1 MELRV
6 SGYRGIENTQRIRV
20 SGWMRTPPVIA
31 AAKAGKCFWA
41 TGRINIIDN
50 ITNKKKREA
59 FCMGNVSFLR
69 GVPAEEALAAVT
81 EAVAQGYARALK
93 GYGAQILQYQTPGIT
108 DFNGFIPLKE
118 ALAQRF
124 GLSDAVNKRVICFNG
139 GMEVFSLLL
148 KSFPRGTRVAT
159 EALTYD
165 RALADVLRYEHQV
178 VGIPFGIDGID
189 LDILEKELSKGE
201 VKLFYRIIYH
211 QNPTGLDSTMENIE
225 AAAQLCARYNALYV
239 CDIAYYELRYDGK
252 KNQLL
257 DLSKFPTSCLIGS
270 FTKTLSP
277 GTKCGFGI
285 FPENVVDQ
293 LTPVIANT
301 RLNPNYP
308 TQAMIHHLIDS
319 GEYDKY
325 LGYLVGF
332 YRPRLDALNR
342 ALELHFPE
350 PKRRPVTG
358 GFFTGI
364 WLAGIQDEGA
374 FIEAAKANGVTIAP
388 AAVFAPGW
396 KIHYWK
402 KKGGP
407 FFRLTFPSLS
417 SENIAEG
424 VARLGQAY
432 GEMKRTTR

>member
-1 MELRV
+1 M
-6 SGYRGIENTQRIRV
+6 
-20 SGWMRTPPVIA
+20 A
-31 AAKAGKCFWA
+31 
-41 TGRINIIDN
+41 NI
-50 ITNKKKREA
+50 
-59 FCMGNVSFLR
+59 SFLR
-69 GVPAEEALAAVT
+69 GVPADEALAAIT
-81 EAVAQGYARALK
+81 DIVAQGYAKALK
-93 GYGAQILQYQTPGIT
+93 NFGHKLLQYQTPGVT

-118 ALAQRF
+118 ELAHRF
-124 GLSDAVNKRVICFNG
+124 GLSGDGNKRVICFNG

-148 KSFPRGTRVAT
+148 KSFPRGTRVAI

-165 RALADVLRYEHQV
+165 RALADVLRYEHKV
-178 VGIPFGIDGID
+178 VGIPFGLDGID
-189 LDILEKELSKGE
+189 LDVLEKELSKGDI
-201 VKLFYRIIYH
+201 KLFYRIIYH

-252 KNQLL
+252 KNRLL
-257 DLSKFPTSCLIGS
+257 DLSKFPTTCLIGS

-285 FPENVVDQ
+285 FPEDVVKQ

-308 TQAMIHHLIDS
+308 TQAMIHHVIAS

-325 LGYLVGF
+325 LEYLADL
-332 YRPRLDALNR
+332 YRPRLEALNR
-342 ALELHFPE
+342 SLDEHFPE
-350 PKRRPVTG
+350 PERRPVTG

-374 FIEAAKANGVTIAP
+374 FIEAAKVKGVTIAP

-396 KIHYWK
+396 KTHYWK
-402 KKGGP
+402 REGGP
-407 FFRLTFPSLS
+407 FFRLTFPSVTP
-417 SENIAEG
+417 ENIAEG
-424 VARLGQAY
+424 VARLGATY
-432 GEMKRTTR
+432 GEMKRATG